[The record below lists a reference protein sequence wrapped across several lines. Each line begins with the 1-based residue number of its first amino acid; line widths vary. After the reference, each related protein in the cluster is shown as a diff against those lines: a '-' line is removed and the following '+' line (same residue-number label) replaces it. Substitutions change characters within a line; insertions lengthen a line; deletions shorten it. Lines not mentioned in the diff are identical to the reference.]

1 MGIGQRWFLGGN
13 LWAGSLLREVT
24 ALVKA
29 FERPKSLDLL
39 IRSIRRFYPGLKVL
53 VGDDGFTPSPRSD
66 VGYLRLP
73 PDIGLSAGRNAMVSM
88 VDTPYFLLLEDD
100 MEFSAE
106 TRIELLAQLVS
117 DDVVDLA
124 AGDLVRCKK
133 KLFYVRRKPQHYN
146 GLFDLRDGHLRLV
159 EGNLGGGLEY
169 QLCDIVANFF
179 VARTAQ
185 ILQIGGW
192 DEDLKLQEHEEFFF
206 RTKRCGLRI
215 GFCPGVQIYH
225 WVARP
230 RRYSQLR
237 ARDFGS
243 LAAEKMQ
250 IYRFTDF
257 LGRTHDYS
265 RRAA

>member
-1 MGIGQRWFLGGN
+1 MDGG
-13 LWAGSLLREVT
+13 LLDDVT
-24 ALVKA
+24 ALIKA
-29 FERPKSLDLL
+29 FERPKSLELL
-39 IRSIRRFYPGLKVL
+39 IRSIHRFYPALKML
-53 VGDDGFTPSPRSD
+53 VGDDGFTPCPRSD

-73 PDIGLSAGRNAMVSM
+73 PDIGLSAGRNAMLSM

-106 TRIELLAQLVS
+106 TRIERLAQLVS
-117 DDVVDLA
+117 DDVVDVA
-124 AGDLVRCKK
+124 AGDLVRCKN
-133 KLFYVRRKPQHYN
+133 KLLYVRRKPQHYN
-146 GLFDLRDGHLRLV
+146 GLFDLREGHLRLV
-159 EGNLGGGLEY
+159 EGDRGGGPDY
-169 QLCDIVANFF
+169 QLCDIVPNFF
-179 VARTAQ
+179 VARTEQ
-185 ILQIGGW
+185 ILDIGGW
-192 DEDLKLQEHEEFFF
+192 DEDLKLQEHEEFFV
-206 RTKRCGLRI
+206 RTKRHGLRI
-215 GFCPGVQIYH
+215 GFCPGVRIDH

-237 ARDFGS
+237 ARDFGD